1 MPGLCYNSGNPV
13 ERTTMPESS
22 PDLHKKA
29 LKLSWFTLGY
39 NAVECAASIAAG
51 LMAGSVALIGFGLD
65 SLIESLSA
73 GIMIW
78 RFARHGKGTEEE
90 EERIEHR
97 AEKAVGIT
105 FVVLAAYV
113 LYESVEKLVSREIPE
128 PSLFG
133 IGIAAAS
140 IITMPIL
147 YAVKIKTGKEIG
159 SKSLIADSRETLACA
174 FLSAA
179 LLLGLGAN
187 YFFGFWQAD
196 PIVGLIIVVML
207 VREALEILRDEESD
221 E

>member
-1 MPGLCYNSGNPV
+1 
-13 ERTTMPESS
+13 MPESQ

-39 NAVECAASIAAG
+39 NSVECAASIAAG

-78 RFARHGKGTEEE
+78 RFNKHGKISEEE

-97 AEKAVGIT
+97 AEKLVGVT
-105 FVVLAAYV
+105 FLILAAYV
-113 LYESVEKLVSREIPE
+113 LYESIDKLVSREIPE

-133 IGIAAAS
+133 MGIAAAS
-140 IITMPIL
+140 IIVMPIL
-147 YAVKIKTGKEIG
+147 YAVKIKTGREIG
-159 SKSLIADSRETLACA
+159 SKSLIADSKETLACT

-196 PIVGLIIVVML
+196 PIVGFIIVVFL
-207 VREALEILRDEESD
+207 AREALEILRGEEEEEEGD
-221 E
+221 